1 MRNLIKAVVVAAA
14 SAPLALGLAAAAPAG
29 ATVVPAAS
37 FGCNTNDGGFCGSF
51 EFKAPADQVFNV
63 FHGGQ
68 GARGQ
73 KITEWTASDAVNTD
87 FYAVNENGLSGSGGP
102 DKTFEYAPNGHR
114 SGWCISFPNTAQFT
128 GAVLRH
134 CNSSVWQTFKP
145 LYVDGT
151 FVAWKNLASGF
162 VITDP
167 GYASNGTRQ
176 LLQEAYL
183 GTKNQQEKV
192 IP

>member
-1 MRNLIKAVVVAAA
+1 MRNLIKAAVLAAA
-14 SAPLALGLAAAAPAG
+14 SAPLAAVLAAAAPAG
-29 ATVVPAAS
+29 ATVVPSAS
-37 FGCNTNDGGFCGSF
+37 FGCDNNTTGFCGSQ
-51 EFKAPADQVFNV
+51 EFAAPADQVWNV

-73 KITEWTASDAVNTD
+73 KITEWAASDAVNTD
-87 FYAVNENGLSGSGGP
+87 FYARNLNGLNGSGGP
-102 DKTFEYAPNGHR
+102 DKTFQYAPNGNL
-114 SGWCISFPNTAQFT
+114 SGWCASFPSTAQFS
-128 GAVLRH
+128 GMVLRR
-134 CNSSVWQTFKP
+134 CNGSVWQTFKP
-145 LYVDGT
+145 LFVDGT

-162 VITDP
+162 VVTDP

>member
-1 MRNLIKAVVVAAA
+1 MRNFILKA
-14 SAPLALGLAAAAPAG
+14 APLAATLCLAAIGFAG
-29 ATVVPAAS
+29 SASAKVVPAAS
-37 FGCNTNDGGFCGSF
+37 FGCDNNTSFFCGSQ
-51 EFKAPADQVFNV
+51 EFAAPADQVWNV

-73 KITEWTASDAVNTD
+73 KITEWAASDAVNTD
-87 FYAVNENGLSGSGGP
+87 FYAQNENGLSGSGGK
-102 DKTFEYAPNGHR
+102 DKTFEYAPNGAR
-114 SGWCISFPNTAQFT
+114 SGWCVSFPNVAQFT
-128 GAVLRH
+128 GAVLRR
-134 CNSSVWQTFKP
+134 CNGSVWQTFKP
-145 LYVDGT
+145 IYVDGT

-162 VITDP
+162 VVTDP

-183 GTKNQQEKV
+183 GTKNQQEKF